1 MVRTVSLTFGN
12 RSNAFCSDSLALR
25 SNWSGHIDR
34 TAGIFSFGATVV
46 VSPFAGVVVDRFDRR
61 WVLIGADTGAGLMTC
76 LLLLLYSTSNLQGWH
91 LYLTAALTG
100 VFEAF
105 QLPAFTAATTML
117 VPKSAYTRVSGMR
130 SLNTSIAEIGAPL
143 LDGTLLSV
151 IGLAGVMVIDLVSF
165 LFAVSTLLW
174 VRIPRPTQ
182 VAEAVAETRSTWRDM
197 GTGFGFIL
205 QRPGLVGL
213 LLIYA
218 GINLLGTLTYL
229 ALMPTMVLARSG
241 SDRMVLASVQ
251 AALGLGGLGGGLCVS
266 LWGGPKRRIHGI
278 LVAAGISFLLGDFLF
293 AIGREVIIWMVAAF
307 VAAFFIP
314 FIFAANRAIWQSK
327 VPPALQGRVFSVQGM
342 LQRAMM
348 PVGYLVAGPL
358 ADHVFEPA
366 MSANGTLTPIFG
378 YLTGTGP
385 GAGMALMFAG
395 TAILVCAPLG
405 A

>member
-1 MVRTVSLTFGN
+1 MKRPTLSDGFATFTVIWSGQLVSLLGTGLTRF
-12 RSNAFCSDSLALR
+12 ALILWLYDQTGQAT
-25 SNWSGHIDR
+25 SIALLGF
-34 TAGIFSFGATVV
+34 FSFGATVV

-76 LLLLLYSTSNLQGWH
+76 LLLLLYSTGNFQGWH
-91 LYLTAALTG
+91 IYLTAALTG

-130 SLNTSIAEIGAPL
+130 SLSTSIAEIGAPL
-143 LDGTLLSV
+143 LAGTLLSV

-205 QRPGLVGL
+205 QRPGLVSL

-218 GINLLGTLTYL
+218 GINLFGTLTYL

-251 AALGLGGLGGGLCVS
+251 CGE
-266 LWGGPKRRIHGI
+266 GPSGE
-278 LVAAGISFLLGDFLF
+278 F
-293 AIGREVIIWMVAAF
+293 
-307 VAAFFIP
+307 
-314 FIFAANRAIWQSK
+314 
-327 VPPALQGRVFSVQGM
+327 
-342 LQRAMM
+342 
-348 PVGYLVAGPL
+348 
-358 ADHVFEPA
+358 
-366 MSANGTLTPIFG
+366 
-378 YLTGTGP
+378 TGS
-385 GAGMALMFAG
+385 
-395 TAILVCAPLG
+395 
-405 A
+405 